1 MFLLGK
7 QELPKGISFHSGLDW
22 ICLHR
27 DFVEYAVTG
36 TDPLVTGLKEMYKY
50 IISPVEVGVLHHAF
64 TAHEHLIFRD
74 LRWSFSVLKEEQTCH
89 SPCNLDI

>member
-1 MFLLGK
+1 MLSRADKDKVFVECDEHMFLLGK

-50 IISPVEVGVLHHAF
+50 IISPVEVGVLHHAI
-64 TAHEHLIFRD
+64 TAHEHLTFGI
-74 LRWSFSVLKEEQTCH
+74 
-89 SPCNLDI
+89 